1 MFTIA
6 TFWTH
11 RFQFSALV
19 NFAKNMTK
27 KKSEKKDLKER
38 QVYFVCSWRILLI
51 MVLPL
56 GMDLGVWEDWFYS
69 YSE

>member
-1 MFTIA
+1 
-6 TFWTH
+6 
-11 RFQFSALV
+11 
-19 NFAKNMTK
+19 MTK
-27 KKSEKKDLKER
+27 KSDKKKDLKER